1 MGSGLEAQLGTRAWH
16 VPAVQGSASDLCIAA
31 LMGWVPDQSYASPLE
46 LSSLQHMVL
55 LST

>member
-1 MGSGLEAQLGTRAWH
+1 MGSGLEARLGTRAWH